1 MKVTLSIKQYIGWMW
16 IIERNMD
23 IRKEYKKLS
32 DIPSKFLPKFI
43 FVNGN
48 EFDEAVKVCG
58 STCSEEGMDNLGNG
72 KEIDLEWLDDFDYQ
86 AKVDKYQKR
95 VVR

>member
-1 MKVTLSIKQYIGWMW
+1 MKITLSIKKYIGWIW
-16 IIERNMD
+16 IIERNID

-32 DIPSKFLPKFI
+32 DIPLKFLPKFV

-48 EFDEAVKVCG
+48 EFDEAVKVCC

-72 KEIDLEWLDDFDYQ
+72 KEIAIEWLDDFDYQ
-86 AKVDKYQKR
+86 TKVDKFQKDLAR
-95 VVR
+95 